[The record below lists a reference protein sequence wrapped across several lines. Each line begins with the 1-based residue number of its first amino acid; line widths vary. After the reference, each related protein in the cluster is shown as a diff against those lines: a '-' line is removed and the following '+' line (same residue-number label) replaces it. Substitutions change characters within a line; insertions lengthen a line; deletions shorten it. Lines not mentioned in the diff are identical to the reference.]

1 MRTQNKEIES
11 WYDINSNMIYVL
23 KNHIWKKIKLQLLTL
38 KIRIKWNKYLFIKQK
53 KNIFNIEI
61 SFSVYLFKKYKKD
74 NMYSNVE
81 HCQYL
86 SIYK

>member
-1 MRTQNKEIES
+1 M
-11 WYDINSNMIYVL
+11 
-23 KNHIWKKIKLQLLTL
+23 
-38 KIRIKWNKYLFIKQK
+38 NKYLFIKQK
-53 KNIFNIEI
+53 QNVFNIEI

>member
-53 KNIFNIEI
+53 QNVFNIEI

-81 HCQYL
+81 HYQYL

>member
-23 KNHIWKKIKLQLLTL
+23 KNYIWKKIKHQLLTL
-38 KIRIKWNKYLFIKQK
+38 KIRNKWNKYLFIKQK
-53 KNIFNIEI
+53 QNVFNIEI

>member
-1 MRTQNKEIES
+1 MKTQNKETGS

-53 KNIFNIEI
+53 QNVFNIEI